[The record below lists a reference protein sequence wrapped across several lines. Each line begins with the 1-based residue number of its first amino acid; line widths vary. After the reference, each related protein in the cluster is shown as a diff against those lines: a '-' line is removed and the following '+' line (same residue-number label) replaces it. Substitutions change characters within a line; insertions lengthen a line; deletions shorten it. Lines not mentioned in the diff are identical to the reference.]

1 MSCEWQDKVVL
12 ITGAANGIG
21 AGVVRLAL
29 EEGVK
34 HIAVLDI
41 DETVGLAFQ
50 EELNKQHG
58 AGKIKF
64 YRVDVMSD
72 EQLLGAFQ
80 SVVAEH
86 GGIDVVVNNAGIMN
100 DAPHVY
106 KKEIEINVTA
116 LVTST
121 LKALELMRVD
131 EGGKGGTVINISS
144 IAGLSQSPT
153 LPIYFATKAAV
164 IQFSNCIGKEDY
176 FAKTGVRVL
185 TVCFGAANTA
195 LITPAKLGSLDKN
208 IPPEFISGAVN
219 ARFHVQQPES
229 AAKGVIEAYK
239 LGKSGSTWLATR
251 DLPVRDISDNIT
263 KAYEIMGEHN

>member
-1 MSCEWQDKVVL
+1 MPRRFFAPDERECFYISVSGERPPHL
-12 ITGAANGIG
+12 
-21 AGVVRLAL
+21 
-29 EEGVK
+29 
-34 HIAVLDI
+34 LDI

-86 GGIDVVVNNAGIMN
+86 GGIDV
-100 DAPHVY
+100 
-106 KKEIEINVTA
+106 TA

-144 IAGLSQSPT
+144 IAGLS
-153 LPIYFATKAAV
+153 
-164 IQFSNCIGKEDY
+164 
-176 FAKTGVRVL
+176 
-185 TVCFGAANTA
+185 
-195 LITPAKLGSLDKN
+195 
-208 IPPEFISGAVN
+208 
-219 ARFHVQQPES
+219 QPES